1 MVTTATPRAL
11 TAPPVWVVLGAL
23 SLSSSSILIAIA
35 GTPTATTTFWR
46 CGLALVLL
54 APLLAWELRRH
65 GLPDR
70 RTLWMGSLAGV
81 FLGADFLLWN
91 VSIGDVGAGIATVLA
106 NLQVVMFPLV
116 ARVFTGVRLD
126 RRFVLALPV
135 LLVAAAAAGGVIG
148 PVALGENPLRG
159 TVFALTAALGYSGF
173 LYFSRECGVRAPRH
187 VVTPVFF
194 ATASAAALAVVF
206 GGLTTGI
213 QFSLGPRTWLALA
226 LVAVFG
232 QVLGWLLVGW
242 GLPRLAP
249 AVSSALLLLQP
260 IGAVLLAMVVLGE
273 VPSVTQVAGGAVVLA
288 VVWLLVAG
296 KPRNSPHQ
304 G

>member
-1 MVTTATPRAL
+1 MVTTAAPRTL
-11 TAPPVWVVLGAL
+11 TGPPVWLVLGAV
-23 SLSSSSILIAIA
+23 SLSASSILIAIA
-35 GTPTATTTFWR
+35 GTQTATATFWR
-46 CGLALVLL
+46 CALALVLL

-70 RTLWMGSLAGV
+70 RTLWLGSLGGV
-81 FLGADFLLWN
+81 FLGVDFLLWN

-106 NLQVVMFPLV
+106 NMQVVMFPLV
-116 ARVFTGVRLD
+116 ARVITGVRLD
-126 RRFVLALPV
+126 RRYLMGLPV

-148 PVALGENPLRG
+148 PVATGGNPLRG
-159 TVFALTAALGYSGF
+159 TLFALTAALGYSGF
-173 LYFSRECGVRAPRH
+173 LYCIRECGVRAPRH

-194 ATASAAALAVVF
+194 ATAAAAALALVF

-213 QFSLGPRTWLALA
+213 QFALTPRTWLALA

-232 QVLGWLLVGW
+232 QVVGWLLVGW

-260 IGAVLLAMVVLGE
+260 VGAVLLAMVVLGE
-273 VPSVTQVAGGAVVLA
+273 IPTVTQLAGCAAVLA
-288 VVWLLVAG
+288 AVWVLVAG
-296 KPRNSPHQ
+296 KPLMGRR
-304 G
+304 